1 MLDRPLNT
9 LLSYCPITKIDCL
22 KREVLNLLSYVNL
35 ECRTIQT
42 NHVRTRNH
50 TIVLLIFAI
59 FFGHYVKRNK
69 L

>member
-1 MLDRPLNT
+1 MFDRQLNT
-9 LLSYCPITKIDCL
+9 LLTYCPIAEFDCL
-22 KREVLNLLSYVNL
+22 KLEALNLPSYVNL
-35 ECRTIQT
+35 ERRTIQT

-59 FFGHYVKRNK
+59 FFGHYVKRND